1 MVPENEISLLE
12 QDQSS
17 GNQVKQQVI
26 SSSSGKKVVQICRV
40 RTIWSEAGLPRLH
53 NLQAKRRLSFRISL
67 TGIERPRNR

>member
-40 RTIWSEAGLPRLH
+40 RYGLRLACRGYTIYKQ
-53 NLQAKRRLSFRISL
+53 NDV
-67 TGIERPRNR
+67 

>member
-40 RTIWSEAGLPRLH
+40 RYGLLACRGYTIYKQ
-53 NLQAKRRLSFRISL
+53 NDV
-67 TGIERPRNR
+67 